1 MNLALAELQSPVS
14 LDARAFTLFVVVA
27 TFLAGVHAFRKLS
40 PYFAVAWFG
49 SGLVFGWFWTAHR
62 TAPEAL
68 LLPALVTYLAAALT
82 KGLVE
87 KGSFEGNHVVH
98 VLVAGL
104 CAGLLALPLE
114 AACDAMGWV
123 TPRDAADITGGVLD
137 GPWFGGAS
145 ADLAIQ
151 WGVLGLVFYGTYKL
165 LDHIGI
171 GPVVQ
176 TLALFGVMPFLPR
189 GVEVVLGWFGGSGA
203 PSGGLG

>member
-1 MNLALAELQSPVS
+1 MNLALAELESPLS
-14 LDARAFTLFVVVA
+14 LDAQAFRLFVVVA

-40 PYFAVAWFG
+40 PYFAIAWFG
-49 SGLVFGWFWTAHR
+49 SGLVFGWFWTPHR
-62 TAPEAL
+62 TPEAL

-87 KGSFEGNHVVH
+87 SGTFEGNHLVH
-98 VLVAGL
+98 VLVAGV
-104 CAGLLALPLE
+104 CAALLALPLE
-114 AACDAMGWV
+114 AACDAMGWA
-123 TPRDAADITGGVLD
+123 TPRGAPDITGGALD

-171 GPVVQ
+171 GPVLQ
-176 TLALFGVMPFLPR
+176 TVALFGVMPFLPR
-189 GVEVVLGWFGGSGA
+189 GVEAVLGWMGGGWG

>member
-1 MNLALAELQSPVS
+1 MSPLLARIESPLS
-14 LDARAFTLFVVVA
+14 LDAQAWTLFVVLA

-49 SGLVFGWFWTAHR
+49 SGLVFGWFWTAQR
-62 TAPEAL
+62 ESPAAL
-68 LLPALVTYLAAALT
+68 LLPALVAYLGAALA

-87 KGSFEGNHVVH
+87 RGALAGNHLVH

-104 CAGLLALPLE
+104 CAGLIALPLE
-114 AACDAMGWV
+114 AACDAMRWV

-137 GPWFGGAS
+137 GPWLGGAS

-151 WGVLGLVFYGTYKL
+151 WGVLGLAFYGTYKL
-165 LDHIGI
+165 LDHVGV
-171 GPVVQ
+171 GPVLQ
-176 TLALFGVMPFLPR
+176 TVLLFGSMPFLPR
-189 GVEVVLGWFGGSGA
+189 GVELVLGWMGAGGP